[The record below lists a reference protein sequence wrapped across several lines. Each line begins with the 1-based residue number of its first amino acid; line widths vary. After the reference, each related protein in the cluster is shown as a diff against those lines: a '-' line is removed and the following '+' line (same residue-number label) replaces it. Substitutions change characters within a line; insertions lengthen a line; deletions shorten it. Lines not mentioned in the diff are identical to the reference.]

1 MLQEKLESTVLQMP
15 KGATMI
21 ISYYEN
27 GESKHREATP
37 DEIAYIET
45 TQAEALATK
54 QAQDEADAAKAT
66 AKLDLL
72 NRLGITADE
81 AALLLS

>member
-1 MLQEKLESTVLQMP
+1 MP
-15 KGATMI
+15 KGVTMI

-27 GESKHREATP
+27 GESKHREATSE
-37 DEIAYIET
+37 EIAYIEA
-45 TQAEALATK
+45 TQAEALAAK
-54 QAQDEADAAKAT
+54 QAQEEADAAKVN
-66 AKLDLL
+66 AKAELL

>member
-1 MLQEKLESTVLQMP
+1 
-15 KGATMI
+15 MI

-27 GESKHREATP
+27 GESKHREATSE
-37 DEIAYIET
+37 EIAYIEA
-45 TQAEALATK
+45 TQAEALAAK
-54 QAQDEADAAKAT
+54 QAQEEADAAKVN
-66 AKLDLL
+66 AKAELL